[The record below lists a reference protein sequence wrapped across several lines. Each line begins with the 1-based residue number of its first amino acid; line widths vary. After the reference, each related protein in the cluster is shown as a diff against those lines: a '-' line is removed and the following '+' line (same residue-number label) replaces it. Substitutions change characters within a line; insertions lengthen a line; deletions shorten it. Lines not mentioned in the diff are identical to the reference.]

1 MGSSSS
7 KVPPILSGD
16 DGATT
21 VARALAVVGRGG
33 GCPGAEFPEIK
44 ADSAASWTTADYA
57 QLQPLLTKSTL
68 SQGAALSPPPCSS
81 RNGITIGPPASQ
93 QSADVRS
100 SNVSQAAPPAA
111 SLSPTGRRHA
121 TAAGLC
127 AVASG
132 AGLNPSVRHPS
143 ASPTS
148 PIPSPGTPGKS
159 SPWRKRSWRG
169 SGRNSKGDGA
179 GGSLAERSAAG
190 REKAVLSRVDSAAPA
205 KALEGL
211 DTEKN
216 ALLRRKWLTEERAG
230 QLAEEN
236 QQLVAQLDKSRM
248 EVARLSRE
256 ASSLRSELEVANC
269 SRDAAST
276 VLLGLTSQALGVKA
290 REAELPS
297 SFGTWS
303 SQFWH
308 DDEGVV
314 RMLDKRP
321 PHHGLAPPAV
331 SEQAK
336 EAIMQAVASLLSSP
350 ALSQAAFMEPGA
362 GDWEVVVQDP
372 VTLEHVVA
380 FQQQVE
386 SIISHEVGEQ
396 TAEVRCRLRS
406 QVTEAGALKRALA
419 VAEAAAVEMKKRLA
433 ATSAREEAGRKAAR
447 QQVWRPGVEHAPRG
461 PYLRTTM
468 EEAVALRALQTNTRH
483 WTTIVK
489 KQSLL
494 RKQHKQNYDDDEFHT
509 QNAHFVWSSKHKQ
522 RGHAPWA
529 TQTTKLCVCCLA
541 QAAAM
546 GELRQALEAAL
557 QRAERLAAVEGGLAG
572 LRGRVAELEEAAEAS
587 GAAAEAAEAE
597 AARLAGELAKA
608 DAALER
614 AAAGQAELERQV
626 DAARAE
632 LRALKG
638 ELRERDMA
646 LEEADARISELEE
659 RRADVEADAFEA
671 GSSEASLRLA
681 MEEAVAGLAA
691 RLEQRDAALT
701 SLEACQTDLLGSL
714 ADLRGQLKER
724 DASIKGMQTALVD
737 NAHAV
742 RDLTKERDR
751 LAAELARLEGAR
763 LKLDAFLEDT
773 WGGDWGG
780 RKR

>member
-419 VAEAAAVEMKKRLA
+419 VAEAAAVETKKRLA

-447 QQVWRPGVEHAPRG
+447 Q
-461 PYLRTTM
+461 
-468 EEAVALRALQTNTRH
+468 
-483 WTTIVK
+483 
-489 KQSLL
+489 
-494 RKQHKQNYDDDEFHT
+494 
-509 QNAHFVWSSKHKQ
+509 
-522 RGHAPWA
+522 
-529 TQTTKLCVCCLA
+529 